1 MLPAPSCRTCGG
13 FVECAPSPEMLVQ
26 GSVFGCQV
34 VDYLAGNPVLSRQVA
49 DRVMGIA
56 KLPLRGLVL
65 LN

>member
-1 MLPAPSCRTCGG
+1 
-13 FVECAPSPEMLVQ
+13 MLVR